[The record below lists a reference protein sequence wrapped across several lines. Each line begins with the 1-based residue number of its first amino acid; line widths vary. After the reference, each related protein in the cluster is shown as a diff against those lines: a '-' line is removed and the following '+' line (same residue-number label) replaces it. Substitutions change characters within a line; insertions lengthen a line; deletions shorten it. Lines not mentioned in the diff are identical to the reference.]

1 MLARKQWRKAV
12 FPLTTAMICRLVVQ
26 EFEDGLSLVFV
37 FGVLLC
43 GMRGIRGAAWLAC
56 EILVCTSNYMLV
68 ITHSSAGWNLFLFLH
83 RNKYQWENTFSIT

>member
-37 FGVLLC
+37 FGVLLY
-43 GMRGIRGAAWLAC
+43 GMLGIRGAAWLAC
-56 EILVCTSNYMLV
+56 EILVVCV
-68 ITHSSAGWNLFLFLH
+68 RRSALWYARDPRGRLACL
-83 RNKYQWENTFSIT
+83 